1 MSGNRVD
8 IWCDKR
14 HWDTLGDF
22 LARKGEGINGLRM
35 TISDYMT
42 HLEDTSE
49 ACLSSS
55 AVSFTLKDFFDCDC
69 EPLTEANGGCE
80 LASTGEVSRGAT
92 TDDVAEG
99 TLGAP
104 VDRNQGVDTGSGVPF
119 EAETG

>member
-1 MSGNRVD
+1 MSGNKVD

-35 TISDYMT
+35 TISDCMT

-55 AVSFTLKDFFDCDC
+55 AVSLTLKDFFGCDC
-69 EPLTEANGGCE
+69 EPLTEVNGGCE
-80 LASTGEVSRGAT
+80 LASAGKVSGGAT
-92 TDDVAEG
+92 ADDVAEG
-99 TLGAP
+99 TLGAT
-104 VDRNQGVDTGSGVPF
+104 VDRGQGADTGSGVPF
-119 EAETG
+119 EAKTG